1 MLTGCDPLHIKP
13 DIYLKLHT
21 NCTRRAHWLS
31 KLGYTA
37 VPEPLAISL
46 SSILARGGLVP
57 QIKVVL
63 ARVYPM
69 LYMERNTGGKVGSG
83 DMLYDN
89 YNHIYKYHIG
99 LIDVTFFKW
108 KSLVNLKN

>member
-1 MLTGCDPLHIKP
+1 MLSGCDPLHIKP

-69 LYMERNTGGKVGSG
+69 LYMERNTEGKVGSG
-83 DMLYDN
+83 YVIWQLQP
-89 YNHIYKYHIG
+89 H
-99 LIDVTFFKW
+99 L
-108 KSLVNLKN
+108 